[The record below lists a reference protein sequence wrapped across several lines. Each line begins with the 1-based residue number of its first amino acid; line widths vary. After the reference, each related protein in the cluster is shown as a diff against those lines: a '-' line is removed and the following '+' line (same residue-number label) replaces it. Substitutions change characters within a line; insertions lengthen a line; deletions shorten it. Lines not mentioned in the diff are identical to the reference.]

1 MPWSQLHHLPFAGA
15 VEAVLREAGMSAD
28 PGQWEVHAG
37 GSAHVVVNVG
47 HVISVRIAKNATVCE
62 HVQRRTEVLR
72 RLPRFS
78 FATPRPLTGVVVS
91 HGYTGVGLTW
101 LPGHPHPPGRGD
113 PAVLHRVLTELAEVD
128 TSGFARYLDRPGQ
141 HWGGHRRRHVL
152 LDEVIPRLLPRNQ
165 EAARRAV
172 AELAALPTVVPTLV
186 HGDLMGHNMLWD
198 GDGDE
203 LTGIIDWDHACLSD
217 PAHDAASLGLWYGWD
232 TLRAAVSETVYE
244 RARLHARTF
253 PLQAVAYALHH
264 DLDTAQ
270 VNQSIARADDW
281 IETNLR
287 GVSA

>member
-1 MPWSQLHHLPFAGA
+1 MPWSSPHHLPFAGA
-15 VEAVLREAGMSAD
+15 VEAVLAEAGIAVD
-28 PGQWEVHAG
+28 RGEWEVHAG
-37 GSAHVVVNVG
+37 GSAHIVVNVG
-47 HVISVRIAKNATVCE
+47 HRISVRIAKNPTVCG
-62 HVQRRTEVLR
+62 HVARRTEVLR

-78 FATPRPLTGVVVS
+78 FGTPRPLTGVVVTN
-91 HGYTGVGLTW
+91 GYTGVGLTW
-101 LPGHPHPPGRGD
+101 VPGLPHPPGHVD

-128 TSGFARYLDRPGQ
+128 ASGFARFLDKPGQ

-165 EAARRAV
+165 EAALRAV
-172 AELAALPTVVPTLV
+172 SELAALPTVVPSLV

-198 GDGDE
+198 GEE
-203 LTGIIDWDHACLSD
+203 LTGIIDWDHACLYD

-232 TLRAAVSETVYE
+232 TLRAAVSESVYE
-244 RARLHARTF
+244 RAQLHARTF

-270 VNQSIARADDW
+270 VNQAIARADDW

-287 GVSA
+287 GAHA